1 MAQHHV
7 RHQDKARNA
16 LDQVDPVWARIR
28 REAEELVRREP
39 ELATFIFSTILH
51 HDRLEAAV
59 VHRIS
64 QRLDHPDVSAELI
77 RQAYD
82 DALEADPSIGAACRV
97 DIVATVDRDPA
108 TDRCIEPVLY
118 FKGFHAIQ
126 THRLA
131 HWLWQKDRQN
141 FPFFFPHR
149 S

>member
-1 MAQHHV
+1 MAQHQV
-7 RHQDKARNA
+7 KAANA
-16 LDQVDPVWARIR
+16 LDKVDPVWARIR
-28 REAEELVRREP
+28 IEAEEVVRREP
-39 ELATFIFSTILH
+39 ELATFIYSTILH

-59 VHRIS
+59 VHRVT

-82 DALEADPSIGAACRV
+82 DALEADPSIGAAFRV

-131 HWLWQKDRQN
+131 
-141 FPFFFPHR
+141 
-149 S
+149 